1 MLLVELLIVFCIGFF
16 SYWFLTNDDL
26 LAKTIDKCPK
36 KESVVRMAEI
46 SNSTSL
52 QKEIKEYSLL
62 RIQDGYYEYED
73 VLNVL
78 MRKNKDDKS

>member
-1 MLLVELLIVFCIGFF
+1 
-16 SYWFLTNDDL
+16 
-26 LAKTIDKCPK
+26 
-36 KESVVRMAEI
+36 MAEI